1 LLPAPATPSTDRRVA
16 DPAVAIYVAGAC
28 LYATALVVANMIGVK
43 LFRFEL
49 PLGALGSLPV
59 EHTAGMLAFP
69 ITFVLTDLLNEYYGR
84 HATRR
89 VVYLAFLMACLAW
102 LLVAAARALPIL
114 EGVPGTADAASFE
127 VVFGSASLM
136 YVASVLAFL
145 LGGLLDVFLFGVFK
159 QLTGGRHIWLRATGS
174 TVISQLFDSLVV
186 TWPYFSI
193 LPALL
198 GQPVLAAAH
207 VLQIALTG
215 YVLKFVLAVL
225 LTPAIYLGR
234 AIIARQG
241 LSALSVGA

>member
-1 LLPAPATPSTDRRVA
+1 LPEPAAPSTDLRVA
-16 DPAVAIYVAGAC
+16 DPAVLIYAAGAC
-28 LYATALVVANMIGVK
+28 VYATALVVANVIGVK

-49 PLGALGSLPV
+49 PLAFLGSVPV

-84 HATRR
+84 RATRR

-102 LLVAAARALPIL
+102 LLVAAARALPVL
-114 EGVPGTADAASFE
+114 EGVPGTADEASFE

-136 YVASVLAFL
+136 YVASIIAFL
-145 LGGLLDVFLFGVFK
+145 IGGLLDVFLFGVLK
-159 QLTGGRHIWLRATGS
+159 RLTGGKHIWLRATGS
-174 TVISQLFDSLVV
+174 TVVSQVLDSLLV
-186 TWPYFSI
+186 TGLFFSL

-198 GQPVLAAAH
+198 GQPVLDAAH

-234 AIIARQG
+234 WVVARQG
-241 LSALSVGA
+241 LVPLPVAA